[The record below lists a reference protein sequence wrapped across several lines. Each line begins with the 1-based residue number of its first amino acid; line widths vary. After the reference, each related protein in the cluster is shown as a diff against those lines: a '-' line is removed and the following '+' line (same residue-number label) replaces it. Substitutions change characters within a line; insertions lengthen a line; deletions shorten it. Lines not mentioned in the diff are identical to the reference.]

1 MNASSMQSMSP
12 SLQSILGPE
21 ALAAFEAPGP
31 VARGLPGTAYTSE
44 AFFALENERIFSAS
58 WVFAGFAHELARTG
72 DVMPV
77 TVAGRPVLLVRDAEH
92 RIRAFHNVCRH
103 RCLKLVD
110 APGNTGR
117 TIRCPYHAWTYGL
130 DGALHVTPYFGGR
143 EPRAAPDGFDRT
155 EHGLVPIRSGT
166 WHDWIFVNL
175 NGAAPPLEDFIA
187 PLRRRLDG
195 IDLTRMHH
203 LATIDFGEVGANW
216 KLLLEN
222 FIEPYHVQF
231 VHSTTTEQPLADH
244 YTIIEP
250 GVVEPEVV
258 EPGGAESG
266 RIESVGNAPGDIGP
280 GGIGPGRNARGSA
293 DPGGIESAG
302 NAPGGT
308 NLGGIGSAGN
318 APRASGPGGVDPA
331 GSARRASEPGCL
343 GCAVDLSGDAKRQ
356 DTLSADSRFL
366 TLFPNFVFG
375 LYLPDQIGVHLDLP
389 LAPGR
394 TLQRRAIYGLG
405 PEPASSER
413 AEQLAKL
420 WRDVHREDHA
430 ICERLQQGRASEV
443 AAGGGVLSPVW
454 EDSVRSFQELV
465 VKRLR

>member
-1 MNASSMQSMSP
+1 MSP
-12 SLQSILGPE
+12 SLQSILGSE

-31 VARGLPGTAYTSE
+31 VARGLPGAAYTSE

-58 WVFAGFAHELARTG
+58 WVFAGFAHELAHAG

-92 RIRAFHNVCRH
+92 RIRAFHNACRH

-110 APGNTGR
+110 TPGNTGR

-130 DGALHVTPYFGGR
+130 DGALHVTPYFGGP
-143 EPRAAPDGFDRT
+143 EPRAVPAGFDRT

-166 WHDWIFVNL
+166 WHDWIFINL
-175 NGAAPPLEDFIA
+175 HGAAPPLEDFIA
-187 PLRRRLDG
+187 PLRRRLEG
-195 IDLTRMHH
+195 VDLTRMHH

-250 GVVEPEVV
+250 GGVEPGVVEPE
-258 EPGGAESG
+258 GAEPAG
-266 RIESVGNAPGDIGP
+266 VGPVDAGPGDIGP
-280 GGIGPGRNARGSA
+280 GRKVPGGA
-293 DPGGIESAG
+293 DPGGTESAGNTPGGARPGGAESAG
-302 NAPGGT
+302 NALGGA
-308 NLGGIGSAGN
+308 NPGGIGSAGN
-318 APRASGPGGVDPA
+318 PSGGIGAAGKAPGA
-331 GSARRASEPGCL
+331 GEPGCL
-343 GCAVDLSGDAKRQ
+343 GCAVDLSGEAKRQ

-405 PEPASSER
+405 PEPASTER
-413 AEQLAKL
+413 AEQLARL
-420 WRDVHREDHA
+420 WRDVHHEDHA
-430 ICERLQQGRASEV
+430 ICERLQQGRASAV

-465 VKRLR
+465 VRRLR